1 MKALWNGKILA
12 DSNDTI
18 LVEGN
23 NYFPPDSV
31 NWEYFTKT
39 DHTTTCPWKG
49 QAEYY
54 TIEVDGE
61 KNENAAWSYPEPK
74 DEAENI
80 TGYVAFYSSVKV
92 SE

>member
-12 DSNDTI
+12 ESNDTI

-74 DEAENI
+74 DEAGKI
-80 TGYVAFYSSVKV
+80 TGHVAFYSSVQIIG
-92 SE
+92 

>member
-1 MKALWNGKILA
+1 MKALWNEKILA

-23 NYFPPDSV
+23 HYFPPNSV
-31 NWEYFTKT
+31 NWEYFNKT

-54 TIEVDGE
+54 TIEVAGE
-61 KNENAAWSYPEPK
+61 KNENAAWAYPEPK
-74 DEAENI
+74 DEAEKI
-80 TGYVAFYSSVKV
+80 TGHVAFYSSVKIT
-92 SE
+92 E